1 MAQKKVLTYTGLSQ
15 YDSKIKAFINALV
28 AAAEAGKITKQ
39 VVEELPPVAQA
50 SENVIYLVPNGG
62 SAGNVKDEYML
73 IGGSFELLGTTEVDL
88 SGYATKS
95 YVDGKF
101 ITAISYDAVN
111 HKITSTKNGVTTDLI
126 TALQL
131 FQDAGGGSKADKVTN
146 ATNGNFA
153 GLDSNGNLTDSGK
166 KAADFATAA
175 QGQKADDALPAADLV
190 EITDQEIDNLFPAS

>member
-95 YVDGKF
+95 YVDGK
-101 ITAISYDAVN
+101 
-111 HKITSTKNGVTTDLI
+111 LR
-126 TALQL
+126 
-131 FQDAGGGSKADKVTN
+131 
-146 ATNGNFA
+146 
-153 GLDSNGNLTDSGK
+153 
-166 KAADFATAA
+166 
-175 QGQKADDALPAADLV
+175 
-190 EITDQEIDNLFPAS
+190 